1 MHEPD
6 RMAKLEELLAHQQKM
21 LDDMSSELART
32 GGKVDFL
39 EKALKELAQRFM
51 ALEDVATPR
60 PEVTRPP
67 HY

>member
-1 MHEPD
+1 MHDAD
-6 RMAKLEELLAHQQKM
+6 RLAKLEELAAHQQKM
-21 LDDMSSELART
+21 LDELSGELART
-32 GGKVDFL
+32 SQKVEWL

-60 PEVTRPP
+60 PEITRPP

>member
-1 MHEPD
+1 MTD
-6 RMAKLEELLAHQQKM
+6 RIAELEMALAHQARM
-21 LDDMSSELART
+21 VDELSGELARAFT
-32 GGKVDFL
+32 L
-39 EKALKELAQRFM
+39 IERHEKALKELAERFL